1 MILLQAQKIARHFG
15 ADILFDQINLEIKS
29 HARIGLVGR
38 NGAGKSTILHILAG
52 LEDPDEGR
60 VSKQKGLTIGF
71 LDQHTGLTSDR
82 TILEE
87 MLSVFDYVI
96 ELEKQL
102 RQMEVAISELDGA
115 DEDETKELLQKYD
128 QMQAE
133 FTKLDGYSYMSEIKM
148 VLHGF
153 KFYEEDHHIPINQ
166 LSGGQKTRLAL
177 AKLLLEKKDLLILD
191 EPTNHLDIETLTWLE
206 TYLKNYPGALLMVS
220 HDRYFLDS
228 VVNEIYEIS
237 MGNMLHFTGN
247 YSNYL
252 KEKAE
257 LIKKQWRD
265 YEKQQKK
272 ISDLEDFVQK
282 NIVRA
287 STTKRAQARRKQ
299 LQKMDRIEKPQDDE
313 QSAHFSFY
321 TKQTSGDIVVQ
332 SDDLY
337 IGYDK
342 RVLSGPINL
351 DIRKEDAIALVG
363 PNGVGKST
371 LIKTL
376 VDMIPPISGDVKY
389 GTKVDVGYYDQE
401 QQHLDQ
407 NKSVLNE
414 LWDEHPTLPEVNI
427 RTLLGSFLFSGE
439 DVEKS
444 IHSLSGGERA
454 RVALAKLALEK
465 NNFLVLDEPTNHLDI
480 DSKEVLENALIDF
493 DGTLLFVSHDRYF
506 INRMATKVIEVN
518 KDGATLYL
526 GNYDYYLQKKEELRI
541 LKEAKSEYNESSSTK
556 EQVKDKA
563 PSVQEATLDRQALK
577 EKQKKVRKL
586 KRRIETIEDDLEVID
601 EKLMKLSESL
611 NDTELYS
618 DSEKLAEL
626 SEKHQ
631 VIELKQLTLMEEWES
646 LHLELDELN
655 S

>member
-1 MILLQAQKIARHFG
+1 
-15 ADILFDQINLEIKS
+15 
-29 HARIGLVGR
+29 
-38 NGAGKSTILHILAG
+38 
-52 LEDPDEGR
+52 
-60 VSKQKGLTIGF
+60 
-71 LDQHTGLTSDR
+71 
-82 TILEE
+82 

-102 RQMEVAISELDGA
+102 RQIEVAISELDGA

-128 QMQAE
+128 QMQDE
-133 FTKLDGYSYMSEIKM
+133 FTQLDGYSYMSEVKM

-586 KRRIETIEDDLEVID
+586 KRHIETIEDDLEVID
-601 EKLMKLSESL
+601 EKIMKLSESL

>member
-299 LQKMDRIEKPQDDE
+299 LQKMDRIEKPQNDK

-601 EKLMKLSESL
+601 EKIMKLSESL
-611 NDTELYS
+611 NDTKLYS

>member
-133 FTKLDGYSYMSEIKM
+133 FTKLDGYSYMSEVKM

-287 STTKRAQARRKQ
+287 STTKQAQARRKQ

-321 TKQTSGDIVVQ
+321 TKQTSGDIVVK

-601 EKLMKLSESL
+601 EKIMKLSESL

>member
-541 LKEAKSEYNESSSTK
+541 LKKAKSEYNESSSTK

-586 KRRIETIEDDLEVID
+586 KRHIETIEDDLEVID

-626 SEKHQ
+626 SKKHQ
-631 VIELKQLTLMEEWES
+631 VIESKQLTLMEEWES

>member
-299 LQKMDRIEKPQDDE
+299 LQKMDRIEKPQDDK

-601 EKLMKLSESL
+601 EKIMKLSESL
-611 NDTELYS
+611 NDTKLYS

>member
-52 LEDPDEGR
+52 LEEPDEGR

-102 RQMEVAISELDGA
+102 RQIEVAISELDGA

-128 QMQAE
+128 QMQDE
-133 FTKLDGYSYMSEIKM
+133 FTQLDGYSYMSEVKM

-252 KEKAE
+252 KEKVE

-342 RVLSGPINL
+342 RVLSGPIDL

-376 VDMIPPISGDVKY
+376 VDMIPPISGDIKY

-401 QQHLDQ
+401 QQHLDL

-444 IHSLSGGERA
+444 IRSLSGGERA

-586 KRRIETIEDDLEVID
+586 KRHIETIEDDLEVID

-626 SEKHQ
+626 SKKHQ
-631 VIELKQLTLMEEWES
+631 VIESKQLTLMEEWES

>member
-601 EKLMKLSESL
+601 EKIMKLSESL

-626 SEKHQ
+626 SKKHQ
-631 VIELKQLTLMEEWES
+631 VIESKQLTLMEEWES

>member
-133 FTKLDGYSYMSEIKM
+133 FTKLDGYSYMSEVKM

-586 KRRIETIEDDLEVID
+586 KRHIETIEDDLEVID

-626 SEKHQ
+626 SKKHQ
-631 VIELKQLTLMEEWES
+631 VIESKQLTLMEEWES

>member
-601 EKLMKLSESL
+601 EKIMKLSESL
-611 NDTELYS
+611 NDTKLYS

-626 SEKHQ
+626 SKKHQ
-631 VIELKQLTLMEEWES
+631 VIESKQLTLMEEWES

>member
-626 SEKHQ
+626 SKKHQ
-631 VIELKQLTLMEEWES
+631 VIESKQLTLMEEWES

>member
-299 LQKMDRIEKPQDDE
+299 LQKMDRIEKPQDDK

-454 RVALAKLALEK
+454 RVALAKIALEK

-601 EKLMKLSESL
+601 EKIMKLSESL

>member
-52 LEDPDEGR
+52 LKDPDEGR

-71 LDQHTGLTSDR
+71 LDQHTGLTSNR

-133 FTKLDGYSYMSEIKM
+133 FTKLDGYSYMSEVKM

-237 MGNMLHFTGN
+237 MGNMFHFTGN

-287 STTKRAQARRKQ
+287 STTKQAQARRKQ

-601 EKLMKLSESL
+601 EKITKLSESL

-646 LHLELDELN
+646 LHLELDKLN

>member
-1 MILLQAQKIARHFG
+1 
-15 ADILFDQINLEIKS
+15 
-29 HARIGLVGR
+29 
-38 NGAGKSTILHILAG
+38 
-52 LEDPDEGR
+52 
-60 VSKQKGLTIGF
+60 
-71 LDQHTGLTSDR
+71 
-82 TILEE
+82 
-87 MLSVFDYVI
+87 
-96 ELEKQL
+96 
-102 RQMEVAISELDGA
+102 
-115 DEDETKELLQKYD
+115 
-128 QMQAE
+128 
-133 FTKLDGYSYMSEIKM
+133 
-148 VLHGF
+148 
-153 KFYEEDHHIPINQ
+153 
-166 LSGGQKTRLAL
+166 
-177 AKLLLEKKDLLILD
+177 LLLEKKDLLILD

-206 TYLKNYPGALLMVS
+206 TYIKNYPGALLMVS

-337 IGYDK
+337 IAYDK

-541 LKEAKSEYNESSSTK
+541 LKKAKSEYTESSSTK

-577 EKQKKVRKL
+577 
-586 KRRIETIEDDLEVID
+586 
-601 EKLMKLSESL
+601 
-611 NDTELYS
+611 
-618 DSEKLAEL
+618 
-626 SEKHQ
+626 
-631 VIELKQLTLMEEWES
+631 
-646 LHLELDELN
+646 
-655 S
+655 

>member
-1 MILLQAQKIARHFG
+1 
-15 ADILFDQINLEIKS
+15 
-29 HARIGLVGR
+29 
-38 NGAGKSTILHILAG
+38 
-52 LEDPDEGR
+52 
-60 VSKQKGLTIGF
+60 
-71 LDQHTGLTSDR
+71 
-82 TILEE
+82 
-87 MLSVFDYVI
+87 
-96 ELEKQL
+96 
-102 RQMEVAISELDGA
+102 
-115 DEDETKELLQKYD
+115 
-128 QMQAE
+128 
-133 FTKLDGYSYMSEIKM
+133 
-148 VLHGF
+148 
-153 KFYEEDHHIPINQ
+153 FYEEDHHIPINQ

-237 MGNMLHFTGN
+237 IVNMLHFTGN

-252 KEKAE
+252 KKKAE

-376 VDMIPPISGDVKY
+376 V
-389 GTKVDVGYYDQE
+389 
-401 QQHLDQ
+401 
-407 NKSVLNE
+407 
-414 LWDEHPTLPEVNI
+414 
-427 RTLLGSFLFSGE
+427 
-439 DVEKS
+439 
-444 IHSLSGGERA
+444 
-454 RVALAKLALEK
+454 
-465 NNFLVLDEPTNHLDI
+465 
-480 DSKEVLENALIDF
+480 
-493 DGTLLFVSHDRYF
+493 
-506 INRMATKVIEVN
+506 
-518 KDGATLYL
+518 
-526 GNYDYYLQKKEELRI
+526 
-541 LKEAKSEYNESSSTK
+541 
-556 EQVKDKA
+556 
-563 PSVQEATLDRQALK
+563 
-577 EKQKKVRKL
+577 
-586 KRRIETIEDDLEVID
+586 
-601 EKLMKLSESL
+601 
-611 NDTELYS
+611 
-618 DSEKLAEL
+618 
-626 SEKHQ
+626 
-631 VIELKQLTLMEEWES
+631 
-646 LHLELDELN
+646 
-655 S
+655 

>member
-15 ADILFDQINLEIKS
+15 ADILFDQINLEIKAN
-29 HARIGLVGR
+29 ARIGLVGR

-52 LEDPDEGR
+52 LEDSDEGR

-96 ELEKQL
+96 ELEKKL

-115 DEDETKELLQKYD
+115 DQDETKELLQKYD

-133 FTKLDGYSYMSEIKM
+133 FTQLDGYSYMSEVKM
-148 VLHGF
+148 ILHGF
-153 KFYEEDHHIPINQ
+153 KFYEEDYHIPINQ

-237 MGNMLHFTGN
+237 MGNILHFTGN
-247 YSNYL
+247 YTNYL

-299 LQKMDRIEKPQDDE
+299 LQKMDRMEKPQDNE
-313 QSAHFSFY
+313 QSAHFSFH
-321 TKQTSGDIVVQ
+321 TRQKSGDIVIQ
-332 SDDLY
+332 TDDLY
-337 IGYDK
+337 IGYNE

-376 VDMIPPISGDVKY
+376 VDMISPVSGDVKY

-401 QQHLDQ
+401 QQHLDHS
-407 NKSVLNE
+407 KSVLNE

-427 RTLLGSFLFSGE
+427 RTLLGSFLFSGD
-439 DVEKS
+439 DVEKN

-493 DGTLLFVSHDRYF
+493 DGTILFVSHDRYF

-518 KDGATLYL
+518 KDGVTLYL

-541 LKEAKSEYNESSSTK
+541 LKEAEAERDESSLTK
-556 EQVKDKA
+556 ERAEEKA

-577 EKQKKVRKL
+577 EKQKKVRKI
-586 KRRIETIEDDLEVID
+586 KRQIEIIENDLEVID
-601 EKLMKLSESL
+601 DKLMELSESL
-611 NDTELYS
+611 NDTKLYS
-618 DSEKLAEL
+618 NPEKLAAL
-626 SEKHQ
+626 SKEHQ
-631 VIELKQLTLMEEWES
+631 VIESKQLTLMEEWES
-646 LHLELDELN
+646 LHLELDKLD

>member
-299 LQKMDRIEKPQDDE
+299 LQKMDRIEKPQDDK

-541 LKEAKSEYNESSSTK
+541 LKKAKSEYNESSSTK

-601 EKLMKLSESL
+601 EKIMKLSESL

-626 SEKHQ
+626 SKKHQ
-631 VIELKQLTLMEEWES
+631 VIESKQLTLMEEWES